1 MVTTAGSAC
10 KRRLRAGGPPVL
22 CCALSGF
29 RVVMEERPALFRVG
43 GFPGLA
49 LLLALG
55 LLLLAVP
62 ARAALIEQMVDA
74 AGEEAAIA
82 TGLGDALV
90 RLAGFRSPELSE
102 LAGTMLEDA
111 DRSWLRSLE
120 RRGPERFLLAFD
132 RARLR
137 AALQDAAVPVWVGSR
152 PALLVW
158 VVLEREDRRLLL
170 GSGMDQ
176 EGVLTS
182 LREWAA
188 RRDVPLLFPLADLED
203 RRQVHT
209 ADVVGG
215 VTEALVGPSRRYD
228 PDGLMLLHLFQ
239 RGDRVRARAWLS
251 HRGHE
256 VQSDVTADSAA
267 VAAME
272 AAAEG
277 FDQLGARLARVLVE
291 DASARVGFSG
301 VASMA
306 DLQSLRA
313 RLAALEAVQSVQ
325 IQRLLPGAAV
335 LALDTGLEPGALAE
349 VLAGEGFAAA
359 DAPGGGSDVDFW
371 FRSVR

>member
-1 MVTTAGSAC
+1 M
-10 KRRLRAGGPPVL
+10 L

-29 RVVMEERPALFRVG
+29 RVVMEERTALFRVG
-43 GFPGLA
+43 GFSGFA
-49 LLLALG
+49 LVLALG
-55 LLLLAVP
+55 LLLLAGP

-74 AGEEAAIA
+74 AGEEDAIA
-82 TGLGDALV
+82 KGLGDVLV
-90 RLAGFRSPELSE
+90 RLAGFRSPELSG
-102 LAGTMLEDA
+102 LARAMLEEA

-120 RRGPERFLLAFD
+120 QRGPERFLLAFD
-132 RARLR
+132 RARIR

-176 EGVLTS
+176 EVVLMS

-251 HRGHE
+251 HRSHE

-291 DASARVGFSG
+291 DASAKVGFSG

-325 IQRLLPGAAV
+325 THRLLPGAAV

-359 DAPGGGSDVDFW
+359 ETPGGGSDVDFW